1 MTIIEAINR
10 IACSVSVGYCMPFTP
25 PLKEIELVAL
35 RHMRSVVEALEC
47 GVCRI
52 IGRDRVVIPAILAI
66 VIVDAGLQPVQIYL
80 VVWSLDQQLRVIGSI
95 VVVACEGD
103 ILAILV
109 GVDDILLDG
118 AVQLAEPTDLFEIG
132 VAVGFQLIESARDEE
147 AAKYGVGKESGKV
160 KMAEQDNPY
169 HGKSMYRNAEVYD
182 YDFMVS
188 LQPMEV
194 HTMPS
199 LASVKTGDRVDQ
211 KKAVSLGLKNA
222 EEVGRVAENGSYA
235 ITNVYTGR
243 EIHLGQH
250 GLEHSLGG
258 NDVARLRT
266 NARLSAIGGLI
277 VQNAVPINGL
287 TNKNRQANGTYALAC
302 LLKSGNRYVVAIVT
316 VEEHSST
323 AVDIDY
329 VDISHSISGR
339 LVKNKEDS
347 RSSTRE
353 TGYVLSEAPA
363 TTAFKVSI
371 ADFLE
376 IVNETYRSILSAD
389 VLKHFGAERPAD
401 GYYSDRVLF
410 SDRDTAPTF
419 YSHMARVVDDVKQ
432 EKLGATSVVSMLR
445 GKGVKAEEIK
455 WSGIE
460 AWLEGKKSV
469 TKAEL
474 QEFIRGSML
483 QIEATLLDDA
493 TLSNGKLSMTKSD
506 TRRLEEIDSQV
517 SNIFD
522 EVKSMWEETYG
533 TEFPVT
539 SPGNLV
545 AAGIYSY
552 TNAERARRLRVETDN
567 LKEEARNILNRHN
580 FFGHGDAAGVD
591 NMLYAVVRF
600 ALSMPGVEDKTALS
614 RKMHK
619 YTEEFHN
626 SRIANV
632 ITEKIAAV
640 GYEGAGSAMI
650 LNFLIDSQTSM
661 NSTLDMLSRKGVSFT
676 KSELTAEP
684 RRSGR
689 TVLRLPEPAE
699 AKRRCATRSK
709 RSSVS

>member
-1 MTIIEAINR
+1 MDIVAWH
-10 IACSVSVGYCMPFTP
+10 SQGKFTP
-25 PLKEIELVAL
+25 VNLPMIMEVGKVRQATAEDDGIVYEKDRPHGISAEGMVEILKGLGDPAYIVYQANGRYAEIVRYRDKTGKTAL
-35 RHMRSVVEALEC
+35 ASVDFYGLNGKVKYKYDQYMN
-47 GVCRI
+47 GY
-52 IGRDRVVIPAILAI
+52 
-66 VIVDAGLQPVQIYL
+66 AGGLYN
-80 VVWSLDQQLRVIGSI
+80 
-95 VVVACEGD
+95 VVVTTYNPEDLQSYLNNPDNVIIYDKKKG
-103 ILAILV
+103 LPEV
-109 GVDDILLDG
+109 GSGSKLPSRLTDKPFYEDSVTQTEDG
-118 AVQLAEPTDLFEIG
+118 VKEKNSDRDSLTPEQQKHFDYNQKQE
-132 VAVGFQLIESARDEE
+132 AVGSTLKTLKGSAIKRST
-147 AAKYGVGKESGKV
+147 KYGVGKESGKV
-160 KMAEQDNPY
+160 KMSEQDNPY
-169 HGKSMYRNAEVYD
+169 HGKSLYRNAEVYD

-194 HTMPS
+194 LTMPS

-287 TNKNRQANGTYALAC
+287 TNKNRQANGTYAFAC

-432 EKLGATSVVSMLR
+432 EKLGAASVVSMLR
-445 GKGVKAEEIK
+445 GKVK
-455 WSGIE
+455 
-460 AWLEGKKSV
+460 
-469 TKAEL
+469 
-474 QEFIRGSML
+474 M
-483 QIEATLLDDA
+483 
-493 TLSNGKLSMTKSD
+493 
-506 TRRLEEIDSQV
+506 
-517 SNIFD
+517 
-522 EVKSMWEETYG
+522 
-533 TEFPVT
+533 
-539 SPGNLV
+539 
-545 AAGIYSY
+545 
-552 TNAERARRLRVETDN
+552 AERDDLTYLRSQC
-567 LKEEARNILNRHN
+567 EARELTRN
-580 FFGHGDAAGVD
+580 
-591 NMLYAVVRF
+591 YAVR
-600 ALSMPGVEDKTALS
+600 ALAPNEMGAYKTGLDRA
-614 RKMHK
+614 RYH
-619 YTEEFHN
+619 TE
-626 SRIANV
+626 
-632 ITEKIAAV
+632 
-640 GYEGAGSAMI
+640 
-650 LNFLIDSQTSM
+650 
-661 NSTLDMLSRKGVSFT
+661 
-676 KSELTAEP
+676 
-684 RRSGR
+684 
-689 TVLRLPEPAE
+689 
-699 AKRRCATRSK
+699 
-709 RSSVS
+709 